1 MRVRRYE
8 TQLWRY
14 EQIFQV
20 EQFAQGADD
29 FDGFL
34 LAAHRTKPLIHV
46 PPWRRPPEPHGVG
59 NEGRCLGE
67 RTKWSRF
74 SACP

>member
-46 PPWRRPPEPHGVG
+46 PPWRRPPEPQ
-59 NEGRCLGE
+59 
-67 RTKWSRF
+67 
-74 SACP
+74 